1 MTFDRRRHLEVM
13 TQSSLRT
20 FRACHEKYRITYV
33 EGKRPI
39 KQAQP
44 LVYGNAW
51 HDVRET
57 LWNGTIGD
65 AYNAAD
71 RVAKDFDD
79 IDRMK
84 LFAMMYGYEARWRT
98 WLNSVDVIA
107 VEQRFD
113 CIIETEFSPV
123 VVPMAGKFDA
133 IIKDSEGLWVVEEKT
148 ASSTGDLYWRRL
160 AIDPQCSTYY
170 EAALQ
175 MYGEYPAG
183 IIYMVNQKTKLSP
196 LTRTE
201 NTRFKKCKVTKECK
215 SRTFDDVNQHLNGVC
230 PICGSSL
237 EPYAGTRLADETPGE
252 FYERLLVDIADDPE
266 KYYQKRPIAR
276 LDSQILRAK
285 EDMKATHEDI
295 VRSSLKGRWGRN
307 PDACIAHYGVC
318 SYFDVCTGSASLDD
332 QTLFRTAKEPHEELG
347 EEQFQRQAKDD
358 QGATDDSGWRE
369 E

>member
-1 MTFDRRRHLEVM
+1 MAFNKYRHLEVL

-20 FRACHEKYRITYV
+20 YRACHEKYRITYV

-39 KQAQP
+39 KQSQP

-57 LWNGTIGD
+57 WWNTRDLGLALETLRLQEGID
-65 AYNAAD
+65 DLD
-71 RVAKDFDD
+71 RL
-79 IDRMK
+79 K
-84 LFAMMYGYEARWRT
+84 LQAMLLGYVARWEP
-98 WLNSVDVIA
+98 WLNTVEVIA

-113 CIIETEFSPV
+113 CIIETEFSPI

-133 IIKDSEGLWVVEEKT
+133 IIRDGEGLWVVEEKT
-148 ASSTGDLYWRRL
+148 AASTGDLYWRRL
-160 AIDPQCSTYY
+160 AIDPQCSTYF

-196 LTRTE
+196 LIRTE
-201 NTRFKKCKVTKECK
+201 TLRFKKCKTTKECAGSLTVTNAEEMPVCFQCK
-215 SRTFDDVNQHLNGVC
+215 SR
-230 PICGSSL
+230 L
-237 EPYAGTRLADETPGE
+237 EPYANQRVNDETPGE
-252 FYERLLVDIADDPE
+252 YYERLLEDIQGDPE
-266 KYYQKRPIAR
+266 KYYQKREVPR

-295 VRSSLKGRWGRN
+295 VRSASKTRWGRN
-307 PDACIAHYGVC
+307 PDACIASYGVC
-318 SYFDVCTGSASLDD
+318 PYFDVCTGSASLDD

-347 EEQFQRQAKDD
+347 EEQFQRPAKDNH
-358 QGATDDSGWRE
+358 GAPEDASWSE